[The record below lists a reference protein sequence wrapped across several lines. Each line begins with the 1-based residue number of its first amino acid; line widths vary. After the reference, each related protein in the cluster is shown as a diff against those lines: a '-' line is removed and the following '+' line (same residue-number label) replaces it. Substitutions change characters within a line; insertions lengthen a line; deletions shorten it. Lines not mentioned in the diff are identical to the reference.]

1 VTVSRRGLR
10 DALYGLLAC
19 ALAACGATTPRAPI
33 RVPAPVLAPIA
44 EPALPDA
51 PGSTLTVAL
60 EVELEQVRAAIEAA
74 LPREEKRDFT
84 LVTREGASPRI
95 ELRYFV
101 ERDEVAVALVKG
113 ALVTTVSLHYWAD
126 VRGAVKS
133 PLPWQRD
140 RWFELDRDQSWGT
153 RAQPQRATLTVRSEA
168 RLDPEGALQVDS
180 RVKRLDPGEPP
191 AGSFCVKA
199 GIRLCVGKQTFAS
212 DVDDAF
218 ERRVAPAL
226 RDALAALDRRLERE
240 ADVRARLQ
248 RAWRTLH
255 CPWPLHR
262 AGGFACRPDASE
274 QGLWLQLRPSALT
287 ASGLARR
294 SKRARVLVALDG
306 AVAVTRGAPPASTAA
321 PLPAVEQRKPR
332 QTSVLHVPVAI
343 PYELL
348 SSQLA
353 LALPSGE
360 LSLGRAGKA
369 KLVAARVVGARAS
382 ERGAHVVL
390 ELRLAGGVDAVLY
403 ASARP
408 RGAAGA
414 LELVELAYSEESERL
429 FAGALPDV
437 DHARLRLDLARA
449 LRVPLLPAAEL
460 AAQALSAAV
469 AEPTLRPDLE
479 IARLGVSELRPGARS
494 LAALLTVEARI
505 RVAVDLAAAL
515 AAPAH

>member
-1 VTVSRRGLR
+1 MPALSRA
-10 DALYGLLAC
+10 ALYGLLAA
-19 ALAACGATTPRAPI
+19 ALAGCGAAAPPAVI
-33 RVPAPVLAPIA
+33 RVPAPALTEIA
-44 EPALPDA
+44 EPALPAA
-51 PGSTLTVAL
+51 PGSSLTVAL

-74 LPREEKRDFT
+74 LPREERQDWT

-101 ERDEVAVALVKG
+101 ERDQVSVELAKG
-113 ALVTTVSLHYWAD
+113 ALVTKVALRYWAD

-168 RLDPEGALQVDS
+168 QLDPQGALQVDS
-180 RVKRLDPGEPP
+180 KVKRLDAGEPP

-199 GIRLCVGKQTFAS
+199 GIRLCVGKQTFAG

-218 ERRVAPAL
+218 EQRVAPAL
-226 RDALAALDRRLERE
+226 RDAVAALDRRIERA
-240 ADVRARLQ
+240 ADVRARLEQ
-248 RAWRTLH
+248 AWRTLH

-262 AGGFACRPDASE
+262 AGGFACRPEASE
-274 QGLWLQLRPSALT
+274 QGLWLQLRPSGLA
-287 ASGLARR
+287 ASGIGRR
-294 SKRARVLVALDG
+294 GKRARVLVALH
-306 AVAVTRGAPPASTAA
+306 AALEITRGPPPASTASE
-321 PLPAVEQRKPR
+321 LPAVDNSKPS
-332 QTSVLHVPVAI
+332 QTSALHVPVAI

-353 LALPSGE
+353 LALPSGA
-360 LSLGRAGKA
+360 LSLGRAGTV
-369 KLVAARVVGARAS
+369 KLVAARIVGARAS
-382 ERGAHVVL
+382 DGGALVVL

-403 ASARP
+403 ATARL

-414 LELVELAYSEESERL
+414 LELAELAYSEESERL

-449 LRVPLLPAAEL
+449 LHVPLVPAAEL
-460 AAQALSAAV
+460 AARALAVAV
-469 AEPTLRPDLE
+469 AEPALRPDIE
-479 IARLGVSELRPGARS
+479 ITRVGLSELRPGARS
-494 LAALLTVEARI
+494 LAALLTIQARI
-505 RVAVDLAAAL
+505 RVAVDLAAAI
-515 AAPAH
+515 AAPDH